1 MAQCLESTVFVLF
14 LLWLIEGESILP
26 IDINLKERR
35 EDKMSLKT
43 YVPKKLSLQ
52 HGRRNKVEKVHT
64 SRSQERKIAE
74 NMRCFLSPSPSLHL
88 LFSFPYDEEDGKM
101 ETIARRKV
109 SEGKEENI
117 ITLHCLIS

>member
-1 MAQCLESTVFVLF
+1 MFGEHSICTF
-14 LLWLIEGESILP
+14 LALANRGRKYSADRHQPEG
-26 IDINLKERR
+26 KARR
-35 EDKMSLKT
+35 YNVPQDLRP
-43 YVPKKLSLQ
+43 PKKLSLQ

-74 NMRCFLSPSPSLHL
+74 NILSPSPSLHL